1 MFNTLLHF
9 SWKRGTILRE
19 IYKYAKYNNH
29 NSGRSR
35 GWKPITRTKNQRET
49 FAIGFSVPTITVW
62 SGSNAL
68 WRVGRLRFA
77 CHILVPLD
85 DDDDDDCERMI
96 SLTMSRRR
104 ISLFSFFEAESCGEV
119 RSIKW
124 RIYFFAL
131 DEDIKRFISWRE
143 KPSAFRASLIADGRD
158 CSGTWAVIDRWL
170 RGRSASILIFF

>member
-1 MFNTLLHF
+1 MERLSPRTQALRNEIIMFNTLLHF

-124 RIYFFAL
+124 RIYFLAYWMKTSKGL
-131 DEDIKRFISWRE
+131 
-143 KPSAFRASLIADGRD
+143 SLDGRSHRR
-158 CSGTWAVIDRWL
+158 SGRP
-170 RGRSASILIFF
+170 